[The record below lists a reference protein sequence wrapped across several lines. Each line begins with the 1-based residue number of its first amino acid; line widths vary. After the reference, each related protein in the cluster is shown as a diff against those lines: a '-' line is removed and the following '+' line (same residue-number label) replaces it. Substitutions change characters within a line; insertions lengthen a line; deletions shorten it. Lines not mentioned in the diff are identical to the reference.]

1 MILDS
6 SPSKYEA
13 DFNRVGHNVKN
24 AATFVTPTNN
34 NYHRRRKISVEPQNP
49 CPVVVTEVVMM
60 KNDVII
66 KIDELI
72 T

>member
-1 MILDS
+1 MIIQTQ
-6 SPSKYEA
+6 
-13 DFNRVGHNVKN
+13 GHM
-24 AATFVTPTNN
+24 TQPQPQ
-34 NYHRRRKISVEPQNP
+34 SVEPQNP